1 MDNARFGSPVRAPLR
16 QEKVVRNVLGRL
28 TLTVPFHLWESRPC
42 VERWQDRRSP
52 RGYKVNSANFV
63 LTGFSEAVAPA
74 SELCCLVCKC
84 SGGERV
90 REGEQK
96 ACEV

>member
-1 MDNARFGSPVRAPLR
+1 LSRTGVHQRVYKENSP
-16 QEKVVRNVLGRL
+16 
-28 TLTVPFHLWESRPC
+28 
-42 VERWQDRRSP
+42 
-52 RGYKVNSANFV
+52 NFV

-74 SELCCLVCKC
+74 SELCYLVCKC

-90 REGEQK
+90 REGEHK